1 MVFRFQKQRSSE
13 LNKIMG
19 ELTVDD
25 KDGQGDSDL
34 LDLMDSA
41 NWHTYRLSSYLGVL
55 SVVHILHVQC
65 YTFLRLWMFKVF
77 SSLVD
82 EWPPDLKDFLMH
94 SGLSLTAGSDAE
106 E

>member
-1 MVFRFQKQRSSE
+1 MVFCFQKQRSSE

-41 NWHTYRLSSYLGVL
+41 N
-55 SVVHILHVQC
+55 
-65 YTFLRLWMFKVF
+65 
-77 SSLVD
+77 
-82 EWPPDLKDFLMH
+82 
-94 SGLSLTAGSDAE
+94 
-106 E
+106 